1 MFIERSFLEAN
12 GFLLLKQFFLN
23 LTSIFIIIFL
33 FQVRQLESEK
43 RSLERKLHA
52 SRSKSYERGE
62 KGSREWD
69 VGDSVIGMGIGGG
82 GGIGG
87 STNLLLEQE
96 NIELKARVRSLE
108 AELSKKEAELL
119 RLKSLDF
126 SR

>member
-1 MFIERSFLEAN
+1 M
-12 GFLLLKQFFLN
+12 
-23 LTSIFIIIFL
+23 
-33 FQVRQLESEK
+33 RQLESEK